1 MKRNQLTSPPG
12 VRGAIRALLLNLG
25 FDPEHEA
32 IKETPD
38 RVQRAYEELLSGYEQ
53 NPASIL
59 KKRFKAEGQ
68 PQIIAA
74 ANIPFTSL
82 CEHHLLPFAGVVH
95 IAYIP
100 RSAEPLPGT
109 DAHCMVVGASK
120 LARLVECFARR
131 LQLQE
136 QMGNQIADSMV
147 ARLSPQGVMVIIS
160 AEHQCMTCRG
170 VKSTGA
176 KFITSSLRG
185 VFDKNPTARAEA
197 MQLLQLQT

>member
-1 MKRNQLTSPPG
+1 MNRTLQIDDAG
-12 VRGAIRALLLNLG
+12 VRLAVKNLLYHLG
-25 FDPEHEA
+25 FDANDPA
-32 IKETPD
+32 IEQTPD
-38 RVQRAYEELLSGYEQ
+38 RVQRAYLELLSGYDHK
-53 NPASIL
+53 PATIL
-59 KKRFKAEGQ
+59 EKRFKAEGE

-100 RSAEPLPGT
+100 RPAPPLPGT
-109 DAHCMVVGASK
+109 DAHCLVVGASK

-136 QMGNQIADSMV
+136 QMGNQIADAMMTEL
-147 ARLSPQGVMVIIS
+147 APQGVLVIIS

-170 VKSTGA
+170 IKATGA

-197 MQLLQLQT
+197 MQLLQLQH